1 MDAERI
7 LVVDD
12 EARVLDSIQF
22 FLAREGY
29 DADKASCGTD
39 ALALAR
45 EKRYDLVLLDVSMP
59 GMDGFE
65 VMDHLFGMDPDL
77 FVIMV
82 TGYATVESAVRALKQ
97 GAYDY
102 LKKPFEFADLIKTV
116 KNALTQKRLIREN
129 RAVTARLEASERRYR
144 YMVNNSPD
152 LIYTLDS
159 KDCFSFVN
167 SEFERVLG
175 YSREELLG
183 RPFET
188 IVHPGDLKTCEYGAI
203 APSREPEEEGGILQI
218 RFKKA
223 ATHPGNSEFYN
234 CFVSVELKATAM
246 YFPDEDAKNEVFIGT
261 YGVARDM
268 TERINLQEQLH
279 QAQKMEAIGTLAGG
293 IAHDFNNILMG
304 IQGYTSLVRTSL
316 EPSSPEFRK
325 LSCVD
330 DYVNSGSD
338 MTRQLLGFAQK
349 SDHEVCL
356 ININYIL
363 KMSAKMF
370 GRTKKSIV
378 IRQNLQK
385 DLWSCEVDEGQIK
398 QVLLN
403 LYVNAWQAMPGGGHI
418 YIKTE
423 NINVARSK
431 YGELGLPKPGRY
443 VRTSV
448 VDSGVGMDK
457 SVMERIFDPFFTT
470 KEMGGGTGLGLAT
483 AYGIIKSHNGAFR
496 VLSKKGEGSS
506 FIFYLPAKQSKY
518 SRKRLDSD
526 TPQIISGRGTILL
539 VDDEQ
544 GVIEVCSEMI
554 ESLGYSVKAV
564 TSGGEAVDFMK
575 EKGGDVDLVILDMV
589 MPEMN
594 GFETY
599 ERIKSIVPDA
609 KVLISSGYSK
619 KDDLVEILD
628 PQLENFLQ
636 KPYGMA
642 KLSEKINTVF
652 DL

>member
-1 MDAERI
+1 MGAERI

-12 EARVLDSIQF
+12 EARVLDSIHS
-22 FLAREGY
+22 FLTLEGY
-29 DADKASCGTD
+29 DVGKASCGAD

-45 EKRYDLVLLDVSMP
+45 EKRFDLVLLDVSMP

-97 GAYDY
+97 GAWDY
-102 LKKPFEFADLIKTV
+102 LNKPFEYADLIKTV
-116 KNALTQKRLIREN
+116 KNALNQKRLIREN
-129 RAVTARLEASERRYR
+129 RKVSARLEASERRYR

-152 LIYTLDS
+152 LIYTLDA
-159 KDCFSFVN
+159 KGCFSFIN
-167 SEFERVLG
+167 NEFEQVLG
-175 YSREELLG
+175 YSQAELFG
-183 RPFET
+183 RPFKT
-188 IVHPGDLKTCEYGAI
+188 IVYPDDLKVCECGAL
-203 APSREPEEEGGILQI
+203 AGAQEPEEGGGLQV
-218 RFKKA
+218 RLKKA
-223 ATHPGNSEFYN
+223 PAKRGGGCLYSD
-234 CFVSVELKATAM
+234 FVSVELKATTM
-246 YFPDEDAKNEVFIGT
+246 YFPDDDAQSEVFTGT
-261 YGVARDM
+261 YGVARDV
-268 TERINLQEQLH
+268 TERNSLHAQLH

-304 IQGYTSLVRTSL
+304 IQGYTSLVRTTL
-316 EPSSPEFRK
+316 EPSTPEYRK
-325 LSCVD
+325 LGCVD

-349 SDHEVCL
+349 TDHELCL
-356 ININYIL
+356 MNINYIL

-423 NINVARSK
+423 NVNVARSK
-431 YGELGLPKPGRY
+431 YVELGLPRPGRY

-457 SVMERIFDPFFTT
+457 ATIERIFDPFFTT
-470 KEMGGGTGLGLAT
+470 KQLGGGTGLGLAT
-483 AYGIIKSHNGAFR
+483 AYGIIKSHGGAFR
-496 VLSKKGEGSS
+496 VLSKKDEGSS
-506 FIFYLPAKQSKY
+506 FIFYLPAKLSKF
-518 SRKRLDSD
+518 SRKKLDREK
-526 TPQIISGRGTILL
+526 PEIISGRGTILL

-564 TSGGEAVDFMK
+564 TSGLEAVDFMT
-575 EKGGDVDLVILDMV
+575 EKGGEIDLVILDMV

-594 GFETY
+594 GFETF

-619 KDDLVEILD
+619 KDDLVDILD
-628 PQLENFLQ
+628 SNLENFIQ

-642 KLSEKINTVF
+642 MLSEKINTVF